1 MAYSRVCILYLHL
14 NVHRTFERLE
24 IRTALVLYGWVEL
37 LFELVFLFW
46 IDLAGLRVFF
56 GLLQLF
62 SVGVPEMQ
70 LVWLVG
76 ITWKSWD

>member
-46 IDLAGLRVFF
+46 IWLA
-56 GLLQLF
+56 
-62 SVGVPEMQ
+62 
-70 LVWLVG
+70 
-76 ITWKSWD
+76 